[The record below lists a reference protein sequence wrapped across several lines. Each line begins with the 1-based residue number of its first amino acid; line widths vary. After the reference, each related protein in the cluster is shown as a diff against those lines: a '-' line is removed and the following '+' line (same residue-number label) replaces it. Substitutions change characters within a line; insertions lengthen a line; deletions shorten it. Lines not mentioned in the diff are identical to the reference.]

1 MKKKI
6 ICCTALLVVMWLCT
20 SCNTQHDVS
29 ASADS
34 TQTTEPKLLVINT
47 DTGVGNFNDELID
60 AVGIHTKDGK
70 VIYECLTNKDITMS
84 YSDGTLSVSVP
95 YIECSCT
102 EDGGAE

>member
-29 ASADS
+29 ADVDS
-34 TQTTEPKLLVINT
+34 TQTTEPLVIYT
-47 DTGVGNFNDELID
+47 DTGVENFNDELID
-60 AVGIHTKDGK
+60 AVKIHTKDGE

-84 YSDGTLSVSVP
+84 YSDGTLLVSVP
-95 YIECSCT
+95 YIECSCFD
-102 EDGGAE
+102 DGGVE